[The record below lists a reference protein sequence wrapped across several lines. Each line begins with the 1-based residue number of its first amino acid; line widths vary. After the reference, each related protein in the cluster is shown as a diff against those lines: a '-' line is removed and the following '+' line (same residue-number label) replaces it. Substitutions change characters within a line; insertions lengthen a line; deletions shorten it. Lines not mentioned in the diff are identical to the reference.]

1 MLRRKAKRLGKKAF
15 KFRFVTTVL
24 TADLEAGPEWCVSCG
39 GNLTPCNR
47 PILTAYLSLRE
58 HGGGRARTGSL
69 VVQWVRHG
77 RNVATDPAVRL
88 DDYNGRIHAEWHEPL
103 GMVSTLYKVC
113 RRQLRGSDGAGRPGV
128 PDLCALDGTD
138 QIHGIP
144 SG

>member
-24 TADLEAGPEWCVSCG
+24 TADLEAGPEWCAGCRRKTKAPCDRPVPTVCLWLRGCG
-39 GNLTPCNR
+39 GART
-47 PILTAYLSLRE
+47 
-58 HGGGRARTGSL
+58 RTGSL

-103 GMVSTLYKVC
+103 GMVSTLYKVR
-113 RRQLRGSDGAGRPGV
+113 RRQPRGCDGPGASLMSV
-128 PDLCALDGTD
+128 R
-138 QIHGIP
+138 
-144 SG
+144 